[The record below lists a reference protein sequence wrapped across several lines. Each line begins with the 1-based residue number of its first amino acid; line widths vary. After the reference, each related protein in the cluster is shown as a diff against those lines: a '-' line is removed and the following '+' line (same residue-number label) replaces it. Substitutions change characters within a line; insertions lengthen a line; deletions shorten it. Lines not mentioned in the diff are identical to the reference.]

1 MSESQES
8 FHYRLATP
16 ADEGAIRQ
24 LLADHPVPG
33 HITLGY
39 EREPDYFL
47 GCGTM
52 GPFWQVLVAHHEPS
66 GELAGLACR
75 ATRPMWINGQVQE
88 VGYLSQLRVAERFRG
103 RWLVARGFHAFR
115 TLHED
120 GRVPAYLATIIEENN
135 EARGLLVDHP
145 RRTMPA
151 FREREQLLT
160 LALLLRRTRPPA
172 APVGFHVERGR
183 AETLGEIVAF
193 LRRQGALRQFFPVY
207 QEEDFGGSALTR
219 GFAVEDFLVARRAGQ
234 IVGTLGLWD
243 QAAYKQTVVRGYGG
257 LLHSARPLLNG
268 ALRLIGAPTL
278 PAPGQ
283 PLRFVYASFL
293 AIADDDP
300 ALFRG
305 LLRQAYH
312 LASERGYAFLM
323 VGLVARDPLLPIAQK
338 YLHVPYRSR
347 LYTVFWAD
355 GAAFD
360 ERLDDR
366 LPALELAAL

>member
-1 MSESQES
+1 MSEE

-16 ADEGAIRQ
+16 ADDAAIRQ
-24 LLADHPVPG
+24 LLAAHPVPG

-52 GPFWQVLVAHHEPS
+52 GSFWQVLVASHEAT

-75 ATRPMWINGQVQE
+75 ATRPMWINGEVQE

-103 RWLVARGFHAFR
+103 HWLVVRGFHMFR

-120 GRVPAYLATIIEENN
+120 GRVSAYLATIIEEND
-135 EARGLLVDHP
+135 EARGLLVERP

-160 LALLLRRTRPPA
+160 LALLLRRSRRPPS
-172 APVGFHVERGR
+172 APDGLRIERGS

-193 LRRQGALRQFFPVY
+193 LRRQGAQRQFFPVY
-207 QEEDFGGSALTR
+207 EEKDFGGSPLTR
-219 GFAVEDFLVARRAGQ
+219 GFAVEDFLVARRGVQ

-243 QAAYKQTVVRGYGG
+243 QLAYKQTVVRGYSGG
-257 LLHSARPLLNG
+257 LRAARPMLNG
-268 ALRLIGAPTL
+268 ALRLIGASPL
-278 PAPGQ
+278 PDPGQ

-293 AIADDDP
+293 AIAQDDP
-300 ALFRG
+300 VVFRT
-305 LLRQAYH
+305 LLRHGYH
-312 LASERGYAFLM
+312 LASERGYSFLM
-323 VGLVARDPLLPIAQK
+323 VGLVARDPLLPLARAEF
-338 YLHVPYRSR
+338 HVPYHSR

-366 LPALELAAL
+366 LPTLELAAL